1 MRRPTCLMWFLI
13 KRECKKERNQLK
25 QFSGIKAMIEFNLK
39 TMAFLGS
46 YPVTGQWTYV
56 GYNDM
61 KVMFDRGEATGD
73 YSEMFWGLYDLLQSI
88 NLDKYEVDQLWTEL
102 FKIKAKGTSD
112 GDRMVEAVYGGSV
125 KSFEDQPMLIFGN
138 RYFPITQK
146 GKRLSIGALEGD
158 LVAMPYTDEGGK
170 SYYKIAW
177 QPELTIED
185 RYYMYSF
192 PVILASDKEGKAL
205 HKPSPEF
212 VNRDIAKGNLLTF
225 LAVQSEGNSD
235 FTRYGVVNNR
245 IEGER
250 IYKAYDLI
258 EGIGTASFNVIGV
271 QSGIGKKKD
280 SDETFQSVMFQLA
293 DGRKA
298 NANSRAL
305 AEFDSWSEEEREASI
320 PFIWQVDKYAAAKSS
335 SAIKMIPKAK
345 AVSGTKFPDAPWL
358 KAVANSPAIEPTK
371 SAVAVA
377 ADGSSADDIP
387 F

>member
-1 MRRPTCLMWFLI
+1 
-13 KRECKKERNQLK
+13 
-25 QFSGIKAMIEFNLK
+25 
-39 TMAFLGS
+39 
-46 YPVTGQWTYV
+46 
-56 GYNDM
+56 
-61 KVMFDRGEATGD
+61 
-73 YSEMFWGLYDLLQSI
+73 
-88 NLDKYEVDQLWTEL
+88 
-102 FKIKAKGTSD
+102 
-112 GDRMVEAVYGGSV
+112 MVEAVYGGSV

-271 QSGIGKKKD
+271 QSGIGKKK
-280 SDETFQSVMFQLA
+280 
-293 DGRKA
+293 
-298 NANSRAL
+298 
-305 AEFDSWSEEEREASI
+305 
-320 PFIWQVDKYAAAKSS
+320 
-335 SAIKMIPKAK
+335 
-345 AVSGTKFPDAPWL
+345 
-358 KAVANSPAIEPTK
+358 PTK